1 MTIGWIKFILK
12 NKNKAH
18 YTILKLQLYNIILYK
33 LNNHNIIFVENI

>member
-18 YTILKLQLYNIILYK
+18 YTILKLQLFIPMKNSITILSI
-33 LNNHNIIFVENI
+33 LQFFRI